1 MPSSLPIV
9 AVTALTELVRDIPR
23 VRVNQAYTDA
33 LQRAGV
39 IPVAVPPLSPDAA
52 QALIQRVDGLVLSG
66 GEDVEARHYGQTPHA
81 NAEAAS
87 PDRDHSELA
96 LVHAAR
102 ARGLPTLA
110 ICRGLQIAN
119 VAFGGTLIQD
129 IASQRPDALRHTRDD
144 VRARRVHDVTV
155 EPGTRLARALG
166 AERLTVNSLHHQ
178 AVDRLGDGLR
188 VAARA
193 GDGLVEAAE
202 WAGADWWMLGVQWHP
217 EELDQTAE
225 PWDRALLAAFAA
237 AVSSPSASASRRA
250 PGA

>member
-1 MPSSLPIV
+1 MSTSLPIV
-9 AVTALTELVRDIPR
+9 AVTALTEVVRDLPR

-33 LQRAGV
+33 LLRAGV
-39 IPVAVPPLSPDAA
+39 IPLAVPPLSPDAA
-52 QALIQRVDGLVLSG
+52 QALIRRVDGLVLTG
-66 GEDVEARHYGQTPHA
+66 GEDVEARHYGQAPHPK
-81 NAEAAS
+81 AEAPS
-87 PDRDHSELA
+87 PDRDRSEIA

-119 VAFGGTLIQD
+119 VALGGTLIQD
-129 IASQRPDALRHTRDD
+129 IASLRPDALRHTRDD
-144 VRARRVHDVTV
+144 VRAQRVHAVTV

-178 AVDRLGDGLR
+178 AVDRLADGLR

-193 GDGLVEAAE
+193 DDGIVEAAE
-202 WAGADWWMLGVQWHP
+202 WDGPDWWMLGVQWHP
-217 EELDQTAE
+217 EEIDRTDE

-237 AVSSPSASASRRA
+237 AVSSPSATASRRA

>member
-52 QALIQRVDGLVLSG
+52 QALIQRVDGLVLTG
-66 GEDVEARHYGQTPHA
+66 GEDVEARHYGQTPHPSA
-81 NAEAAS
+81 DAAS
-87 PDRDHSELA
+87 PDRDRSELA
-96 LVHAAR
+96 LIHAAR

-129 IASQRPDALRHTRDD
+129 IASQRPDARPHARDD
-144 VRARRVHDVTV
+144 VRAQRVHDVTV
-155 EPGTRLARALG
+155 EPGTRLAHVLG

-178 AVDRLGDGLR
+178 AVDRLGAGLR
-188 VAARA
+188 VAARSD
-193 GDGLVEAAE
+193 DGLIEAAE
-202 WAGADWWMLGVQWHP
+202 WAGADWWMVGVQWHP

-237 AVSSPSASASRRA
+237 AVSSPSANASRRA